1 MLFSPE
7 MDDLMAQIKTIIL
20 RQSENAFD
28 EPEDNAALQNT
39 IRIACEFFIFL
50 KGIDGSAELSE
61 AEYMADTI
69 RSGIDDFYAMAQ
81 WGRVL
86 RGLELRKGFAQNMP
100 TTLIEMKKM
109 YDSIFQQLTDPT
121 VIPSA
126 KGVGLLL
133 SLAQLMLL
141 FMTVHFP
148 SFLSFDLSESTP

>member
-7 MDDLMAQIKTIIL
+7 MDELMVQIKTIIL

-28 EPEDNAALQNT
+28 ESEDDAALQTT

-50 KGIDGSAELSE
+50 KSIDGSPELSQ

-81 WGRVL
+81 WGRIL
-86 RGLELRKGFAQNMP
+86 TGLELRKSFAQNMP
-100 TTLIEMKKM
+100 TTLTEMKKM
-109 YDSIFQQLTDPT
+109 YDSIFQQLTHAA
-121 VIPSA
+121 VPSA
-126 KGVGLLL
+126 KAVGLLL

-141 FMTVHFP
+141 FMTVYFP